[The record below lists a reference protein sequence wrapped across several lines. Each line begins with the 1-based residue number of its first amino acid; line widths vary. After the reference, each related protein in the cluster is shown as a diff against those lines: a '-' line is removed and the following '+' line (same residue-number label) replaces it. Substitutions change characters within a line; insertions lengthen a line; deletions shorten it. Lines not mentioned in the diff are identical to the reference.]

1 MSPLKNATFPL
12 LVKGSNS
19 RGMITA
25 PQVKCGQTHK
35 FLKINLLGWFIVNVS
50 LPLFCCSCLW
60 TRLDDLEEPGWESL
74 IAFMTRQVFMI
85 FFMLEQ
91 QPVIHESLRFL
102 FTCSFHTHPA
112 HPSDN
117 MHPSDM
123 IL

>member
-1 MSPLKNATFPL
+1 MCLCHSFA
-12 LVKGSNS
+12 
-19 RGMITA
+19 A
-25 PQVKCGQTHK
+25 PAYGH
-35 FLKINLLGWFIVNVS
+35 VS
-50 LPLFCCSCLW
+50 C
-60 TRLDDLEEPGWESL
+60 DDLEEPGWESL

-102 FTCSFHTHPA
+102 FTYPFHTHPA

-123 IL
+123 VL